1 MEQGNVQKDDCLK
14 KRGRLCVTLGLK
26 MRTQAQ
32 MLGACSEQ
40 QYYGRTVGLV
50 EFNWAFGHCAD
61 HSTSAIWPVKLN
73 DGGKIAMLAFLIVP
87 LHLWQLTIAFNRFTV
102 NVNAKNVTNIRRW
115 RLFNQL

>member
-50 EFNWAFGHCAD
+50 DDW
-61 HSTSAIWPVKLN
+61 TV
-73 DGGKIAMLAFLIVP
+73 
-87 LHLWQLTIAFNRFTV
+87 QLTDQVSRRPGPLSNRQV
-102 NVNAKNVTNIRRW
+102 NFLPSLLFDHGRLHNRGHRRPGSTGPSVIVLTTRPVPSG
-115 RLFNQL
+115 RLS